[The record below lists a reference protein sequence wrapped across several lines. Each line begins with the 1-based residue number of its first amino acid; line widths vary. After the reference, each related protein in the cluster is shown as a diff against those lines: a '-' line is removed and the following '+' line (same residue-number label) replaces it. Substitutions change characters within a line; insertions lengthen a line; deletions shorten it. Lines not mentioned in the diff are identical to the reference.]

1 MKFRHAKVGLILGL
15 LLIAAVLFSCAS
27 KQAPAPEILN
37 PPPIIPQYTKMDSY
51 GYVLPDTT
59 VNWILV
65 RDNFTGLVWEVK
77 RNRDGVKNYA
87 DPHDADNTYTWYDPT
102 QDKTNGATGINTE
115 GMDTKAFI
123 DSLNA
128 SRLGGYSDWRLPT
141 NEEFWTLSE
150 LGRNTLALNPAYFP
164 TIVNSFYWTRET
176 DSGNPALAWGVSM
189 GSGYGSFRHKGNP
202 GYAMAVRGMIRKE
215 WYEQFHPKTSNG
227 MP

>member
-1 MKFRHAKVGLILGL
+1 MKKRYHATIGL
-15 LLIAAVLFSCAS
+15 LLAIILSAALLFSCAQQ
-27 KQAPAPEILN
+27 KAPVSEVLN

-87 DPHDADNTYTWYDPT
+87 DPHDADNTYTWYDHNLEEST
-102 QDKTNGATGINTE
+102 GAAGVNQE
-115 GMDTKAFI
+115 GMDTEDFI
-123 DSLNA
+123 ASLNA
-128 SRLGGYSDWRLPT
+128 SRLGGYTDWRLPT

-164 TIVNSFYWTRET
+164 TIMNSFYWTNET
-176 DSGNPALAWGVSM
+176 DKLQPNHAWGVSM

-202 GYAMAVRGMIRKE
+202 GYAMAVRGQIRKE
-215 WYEQFHPKTSNG
+215 WYEQFHPKTSN
-227 MP
+227 